1 MDSEKSAA
9 GISNLMP
16 HREVHE
22 KSSPD
27 TALIFHLSIQD
38 SSGSL
43 KRPSK
48 YMCRSNSKTTDL
60 CKRIAASSKE
70 TKPCSLYQTK
80 ILNIF
85 LHITNYDNT

>member
-16 HREVHE
+16 HREALE

-27 TALIFHLSIQD
+27 IALIFHLSIQD
-38 SSGSL
+38 SSRFL

-48 YMCRSNSKTTDL
+48 YVCWSNSKKTDL
-60 CKRIAASSKE
+60 YKLFAASSKAA
-70 TKPCSLYQTK
+70 KSCSLYQTK

-85 LHITNYDNT
+85 LHIINRDVD